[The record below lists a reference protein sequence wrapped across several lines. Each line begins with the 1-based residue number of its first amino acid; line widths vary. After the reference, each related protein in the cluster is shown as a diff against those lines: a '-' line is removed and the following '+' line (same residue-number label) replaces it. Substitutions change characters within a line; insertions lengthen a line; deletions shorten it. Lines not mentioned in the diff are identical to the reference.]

1 MYVNISSPMD
11 PMGIYAPWTRG
22 LNPEAM
28 PNDEFIGTIL
38 RMAARD
44 RYTLVEVGVAGGVAG
59 SRPKSL
65 SEHVQVRW
73 GGGKTS
79 LNLLGPSKACQMDG
93 KGLQNLQTP

>member
-1 MYVNISSPMD
+1 MD

-65 SEHVQVRW
+65 SEHVQVR
-73 GGGKTS
+73 
-79 LNLLGPSKACQMDG
+79 
-93 KGLQNLQTP
+93 